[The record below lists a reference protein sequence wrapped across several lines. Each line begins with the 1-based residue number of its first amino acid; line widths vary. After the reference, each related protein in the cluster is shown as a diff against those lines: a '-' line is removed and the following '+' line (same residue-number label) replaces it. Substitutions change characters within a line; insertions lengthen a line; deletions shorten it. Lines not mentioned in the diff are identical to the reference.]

1 MKVRSR
7 GVSCAL
13 SRPATRSE
21 INQEPASDISFRPV
35 SSAYPDP
42 SAGEHLLN
50 AQVCQGLLGN
60 VVHLSDGTLAVN
72 QTISTFVY
80 RIQTSK
86 VT

>member
-7 GVSCAL
+7 GVSSAL
-13 SRPATRSE
+13 SRPATRSTK
-21 INQEPASDISFRPV
+21 EPASDVSFRPI

-80 RIQTSK
+80 RI
-86 VT
+86 